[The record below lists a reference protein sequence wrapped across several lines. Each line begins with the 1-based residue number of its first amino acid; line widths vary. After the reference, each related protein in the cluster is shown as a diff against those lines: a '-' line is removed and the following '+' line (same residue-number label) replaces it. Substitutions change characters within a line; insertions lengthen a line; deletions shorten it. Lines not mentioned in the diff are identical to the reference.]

1 MWRSARAVAGAL
13 GPLSLCL
20 LPAVAGA
27 DPPGPP
33 PPFSTTFPFG
43 LLRAGAT
50 ARHYS
55 TALDLDAPLLH
66 SGSGAD
72 FMAAARA
79 DAQQRLGRAGEAQS
93 AAAQGEAL
101 ERDVRA
107 HLAAACSRSDAFLS
121 SGAVHDREEIKSAL
135 EDMLRQRGQL
145 ALLLGGKSV
154 GKSLLLAE
162 LAQRTDIVGDG
173 GATRAVLLVDSRRFS
188 TDLAAGLQAALLG
201 ENRELES
208 SGWWARLG
216 LAGLSQRR
224 AQAGRPVD
232 GPSAT
237 VTSASLSGKL
247 LGIALKAKAAFA
259 APLTPMQRNM
269 EALSR
274 VVELAEAQGL
284 YVCLVVD
291 EANLAFPTPPG
302 ASPGDS
308 APLSLDGARLLS
320 DTQLLLERLVLLTKQ
335 TRRLNVLIVTSEYSF
350 PYRLQHNNFFNT
362 DNLTDTFFAG
372 EVPPA
377 AMRALLQEAWGVG
390 PRLSDV
396 MLAYFG
402 GHVYLASRALRKLAV
417 SLDGF
422 TCESVAPQLAS
433 HSLSVCLQPREDAAP
448 MEAMLRALAAQGFAP
463 VENASDACAQ
473 RLSRANLGGLVAT
486 ASTVVGLPEAL
497 LRGGAGYGVVP
508 ASHFTRH
515 LIVKALHEAARHEA
529 ARRALAAAGAPPPP
543 PPGQALRA

>member
-1 MWRSARAVAGAL
+1 
-13 GPLSLCL
+13 
-20 LPAVAGA
+20 
-27 DPPGPP
+27 
-33 PPFSTTFPFG
+33 
-43 LLRAGAT
+43 
-50 ARHYS
+50 
-55 TALDLDAPLLH
+55 
-66 SGSGAD
+66 
-72 FMAAARA
+72 
-79 DAQQRLGRAGEAQS
+79 
-93 AAAQGEAL
+93 
-101 ERDVRA
+101 
-107 HLAAACSRSDAFLS
+107 
-121 SGAVHDREEIKSAL
+121 
-135 EDMLRQRGQL
+135 MLRQRGQL

-188 TDLAAGLQAALLG
+188 TDLAAGLHAALLG

-208 SGWWARLG
+208 SGWVARLG
-216 LAGLSQRR
+216 LAGLGQRR
-224 AQAGRPVD
+224 SQAGRPVD
-232 GPSAT
+232 DPSAT

-247 LGIALKAKAAFA
+247 LGIAVKAKAAFA

-284 YVCLVVD
+284 YICLVVD
-291 EANLAFPTPPG
+291 EANLAFPTHAPPG
-302 ASPGDS
+302 APPDDS
-308 APLSLDGARLLS
+308 APPSLDRARLLS

-335 TRRLNVLIVTSEYSF
+335 TRRLNVLLVTSDHSF
-350 PYRLQHNNFFNT
+350 PFRLQHNSFFNT
-362 DNLTDTFFAG
+362 DDLTDTFFAG

-377 AMRALLQEAWGVG
+377 AMRALLQDAWGVG

-402 GHVYLASRALRKLAV
+402 GHVYLASRALRKLAA

-422 TCESVAPQLAS
+422 KCESVAPTLAS

-463 VENASDACAQ
+463 VENVSNACAQ
-473 RLSRANLGGLVAT
+473 RLSRANLGGLVDA

-497 LRGGAGYGVVP
+497 LRGGADYGVVP
-508 ASHFTRH
+508 ASHFMRH

-529 ARRALAAAGAPPPP
+529 ARRALAAAGAPPRHPA
-543 PPGQALRA
+543 GQSLRA

>member
-1 MWRSARAVAGAL
+1 MWLAVSGAL
-13 GPLSLCL
+13 GPLTLSFMA
-20 LPAVAGA
+20 AVAA
-27 DPPGPP
+27 DPLPP
-33 PPFSTTFPFG
+33 SPPPAPPFSTTFPRG

-55 TALDLDAPLLH
+55 TALDLDVPLLH

-79 DAQQRLGRAGEAQS
+79 DALQRLGLGEGVAAQS
-93 AAAQGEAL
+93 AAQVEAL

-121 SGAVHDREEIKSAL
+121 SGAVHDREEIQSAL
-135 EDMLRQRGQL
+135 EDVLRQRGQL
-145 ALLLGGKSV
+145 ALLLGGKST

-162 LAQRTDIVGDG
+162 LAQRTDIFGDG
-173 GATRAVLLVDSRRFS
+173 GATRAVLLVDSRKFS
-188 TDLAAGLQAALLG
+188 TDLAAGLQAALVG
-201 ENRELES
+201 EARELES

-216 LAGLSQRR
+216 LAGLGQRR
-224 AQAGRPVD
+224 AQAGRPE
-232 GPSAT
+232 GSPSAT
-237 VTSASLSGKL
+237 ATSASLRGKL
-247 LGIALKAKAAFA
+247 LGIALQAKAAFA
-259 APLTPMQRNM
+259 APLTPMQRNI

-284 YVCLVVD
+284 YICLVVD

-302 ASPGDS
+302 APPDDS
-308 APLSLDGARLLS
+308 APPSQDRARLLS

-335 TRRLNVLIVTSEYSF
+335 TRRLNVLLVTSEYSF
-350 PYRLQHNNFFNT
+350 PHRLQHDNFFNT

-377 AMRALLQEAWGVG
+377 AMRALLQDVWGVG

-422 TCESVAPQLAS
+422 KCESVAPKLAS

-448 MEAMLRALAAQGFAP
+448 MQAMLRTLAAQGFAP
-463 VENASDACAQ
+463 VENASDASAQ
-473 RLSRANLGGLVAT
+473 RISRANLGGLVDT
-486 ASTVVGLPEAL
+486 AATVVGLPEAL
-497 LRGGAGYGVVP
+497 RGGADYGVVP
-508 ASHFTRH
+508 ASHFMRH
-515 LIVKALHEAARHEA
+515 LIVKALHEAARHDA
-529 ARRALAAAGAPPPP
+529 QRALAAAAPPPH
-543 PPGQALRA
+543 PPGRASRPY